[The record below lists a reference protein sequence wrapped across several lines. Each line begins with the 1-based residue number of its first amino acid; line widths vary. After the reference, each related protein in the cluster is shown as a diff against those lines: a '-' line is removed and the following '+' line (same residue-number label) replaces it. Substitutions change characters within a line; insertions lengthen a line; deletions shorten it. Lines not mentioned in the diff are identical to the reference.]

1 MNTIQHVEENDS
13 ISMMIEIIMFTYA
26 RKVRE
31 EIGQL
36 VKEHCFGCRHDHLSQ
51 KNHTCIMMSDIEHLN
66 IYFEDAMDTIC
77 YKEVLNF
84 CGK

>member
-1 MNTIQHVEENDS
+1 MNRIQHVEENDS
-13 ISMMIEIIMFTYA
+13 ISMMIEIFMFTYA

-36 VKEHCFGCRHDHLSQ
+36 VKEHYLGCRHDHLSQ

-77 YKEVLNF
+77 Y
-84 CGK
+84 